1 MQTHDRKIVVIA
13 PIRNEQWIL
22 TEFLKAT
29 STFADL
35 IVIGDHNST
44 DESRS
49 IARAFPK
56 VVLFESKMEKFSERE
71 RRNELLIEA
80 RKHALESVILSLDA
94 DEFITPNFITNDN
107 LTLLRQ
113 LTPGTRIR
121 LPFFN
126 VRPDLTSYWVVP
138 QDPIGFVD
146 DGSMHEHGEN
156 IHFPRIPER
165 IDAPI
170 FQLDNAGLLH
180 LQFIDWSR
188 MESKH
193 RWYRAWE
200 RVNFPRKHPLS
211 IARRYSHMY
220 AVPKNKIRQLPK
232 TWLDHY
238 EDLGVK
244 FGDLSKRKESYW
256 WDSETIKLIEI
267 HGAEKFRYVDLA
279 PLSPRIIDSRRAP
292 IFWNYLRVTTPWTG
306 KGKYSPLR
314 LLVRLVDEVIKY
326 LWV

>member
-1 MQTHDRKIVVIA
+1 VIA

-29 STFADL
+29 SAFADL
-35 IVIGDHNST
+35 IVIGDHKST

-49 IARAFPK
+49 IARSFPK
-56 VVLFESKMEKFSERE
+56 VVLFESKMDKFSERE

-80 RKHALESVILSLDA
+80 RKHAHESVILSLDA
-94 DEFITPNFITNDN
+94 DELVTPNFTTRDN
-107 LTLLRQ
+107 LALLRQ
-113 LTPGTRIR
+113 LSPGTRIR

-126 VRPDLTSYWVVP
+126 VRPDLNSYWVVP

-146 DGSMHEHGEN
+146 DGSIHEHGEK
-156 IHFPRIPER
+156 IHFPRIPQK

-170 FQLDNAGLLH
+170 FQVENAGLLH
-180 LQFIDWSR
+180 LQFIDWAR

-200 RVNFPRKHPLS
+200 RVNFPEKYPLA

-220 AVPKNKIRQLPK
+220 AVPKSKILQLPRS
-232 TWLDHY
+232 WLNHY
-238 EDLGVK
+238 EHIGVK
-244 FGDLSKRKESYW
+244 FGELAKPKESYW
-256 WDSETIKLIEI
+256 WDSETINLIQI
-267 HGAEKFRYVDLA
+267 HRPETFRYVDLT
-279 PLSPRIIDSRRAP
+279 PLSPRIIDDPRAQL
-292 IFWNYLRVTTPWTG
+292 FWRYLRVTTPWSG
-306 KGKYSPLR
+306 RGKYSPLR
-314 LLVRLVDEVIKY
+314 LLVRVLDELTKY